1 MTTENIVNIYLEK
14 MCLKFIQS
22 HKGKNP
28 FEINNFNKLG
38 IIILWWKENKKTN
51 KRNIIF
57 NKVDFVVEKKILK
70 IFI

>member
-38 IIILWWKENKKTN
+38 IIIL
-51 KRNIIF
+51 
-57 NKVDFVVEKKILK
+57 
-70 IFI
+70 